1 MPRIKVFSAVVLS
14 LVTVLSIFASGCS
27 QFSAPSDAEVLQAIE
42 DSGILKSGSFS
53 VTGPPVV
60 VNRGGRDKDGYWPVS
75 VKMTMIMQ
83 RPDGS
88 KTEPKE
94 TTTTFRIRKVKD
106 AAGKSVWKAIL

>member
-1 MPRIKVFSAVVLS
+1 
-14 LVTVLSIFASGCS
+14 
-27 QFSAPSDAEVLQAIE
+27 
-42 DSGILKSGSFS
+42 
-53 VTGPPVV
+53 VV